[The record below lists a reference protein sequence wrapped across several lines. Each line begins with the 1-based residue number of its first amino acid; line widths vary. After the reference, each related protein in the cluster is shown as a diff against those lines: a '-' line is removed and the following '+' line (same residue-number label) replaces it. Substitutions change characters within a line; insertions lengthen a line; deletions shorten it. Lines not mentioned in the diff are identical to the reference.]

1 MIKIMYVL
9 IFTFIGC
16 LSTYATVQM
25 SDKLIYNGR
34 EYRLD
39 NFYLESF
46 FEKYPDK
53 RPESRTTALWR
64 GYVATFKIED
74 GHLFITNIEV
84 EAENEN
90 RRLAMK
96 SIFSEIFPDSKKV
109 KVEWFSGIF
118 FGGYDDKPRRYF
130 YEYDNYCLFEIKK
143 GDIIKSKEFKEKE
156 YKRFKKQQAKAFEKT
171 EEYQVCIKDLKASH
185 SKRMR
190 EMKVYQQN
198 LLDTLKVRLS
208 QNELSNQNADIVQ
221 NNTLDNEEL
230 KKYAK
235 ELENSVKS
243 YDSVKDLSDK
253 EAKGIIYS
261 RIFSLIPQFIE

>member
-1 MIKIMYVL
+1 MKKIMSVL

-53 RPESRTTALWR
+53 RPEFRTTALWR
-64 GYVATFKIED
+64 GYVATFEIENNQ
-74 GHLFITNIEV
+74 LFVTNIEV
-84 EAENEN
+84 E
-90 RRLAMK
+90 RDGKDGRLAMK
-96 SIFSEIFPDSKKV
+96 SIFNEIFPNSKKV

-118 FGGYDDKPRRYF
+118 LGGYDDKPRRYF
-130 YEYDNYCLFEIKK
+130 YEYDNYCLFEIKE
-143 GDIIKSKEFKEKE
+143 GNIIKSKEFNEKE
-156 YKRFKKQQAKAFEKT
+156 YKIFKKQQAKAFEKT
-171 EEYQVCIKDLKASH
+171 KEYQVCIKNLKASH
-185 SKRMR
+185 SKQMR

-198 LLDTLKVRLS
+198 LLDTLKIRLS
-208 QNELSNQNADIVQ
+208 QNELPNQNTGVVGD
-221 NNTLDNEEL
+221 NTLGDKEL
-230 KKYAK
+230 KEYAK

-243 YDSVKDLSDK
+243 YDSAKELSDK
-253 EAKGIIYS
+253 EAKDIIYS
-261 RIFSLIPQFIE
+261 RIFSFITQFIE